1 MVALTTMAAI
11 AESLSH
17 LIATGRID
25 EWPSVVGPVADYV
38 ARGLG
43 ASGKLGG

>member
-1 MVALTTMAAI
+1 VVALTTMAAI
-11 AESLSH
+11 AESFSH

-25 EWPSVVGPVADYV
+25 RWPTIVGPVSAYV

-43 ASGKLGG
+43 ASGELPT